1 MYKFNEKIKVFREK
15 LKLTQEEMAKQL
27 EIGVR
32 TYIRYEKG
40 ERFPTIDI
48 VYKLARL
55 DNINYNW
62 LLGDQDNMIIEEQNS
77 STDGIICINT
87 EDYVYSAEIKEL
99 FELLKDVP
107 KSWIRN
113 MTDKLK
119 QSLNAIDN
127 DFKE

>member
-15 LKLTQEEMAKQL
+15 LELTQEEMAKQL

-119 QSLNAIDN
+119 QSLNAINDN
-127 DFKE
+127 FK

>member
-119 QSLNAIDN
+119 QSLNAINDN
-127 DFKE
+127 FK